1 MMQLIIVVALLLSY
15 IGFRTSLFQNLREK
29 SKKKSLAKIEDH
41 FSGLKQIVNITE
53 VRKISDTPF
62 SEYSFRY
69 SLSFM
74 SGLQHIFYWNV
85 SVEKEN
91 EISIVWIETEYW
103 FSSLFSFKTLEA

>member
-1 MMQLIIVVALLLSY
+1 MIQLITVFVLLLTY
-15 IGFRTSLFQNLREK
+15 IGFRKSFCQNLREK
-29 SKKKSLAKIEDH
+29 NKKKSLTKIEHH
-41 FSGLKQIVNITE
+41 FSGLKQIINITE

-69 SLSFM
+69 SLSFVY
-74 SGLQHIFYWNV
+74 GLQHIFYWKV

>member
-1 MMQLIIVVALLLSY
+1 MMQLILVFILLLNY
-15 IGFRTSLFQNLREK
+15 IVFRKFIFQNLREK
-29 SKKKSLAKIEDH
+29 NKKKSLIKIEHH

-69 SLSFM
+69 SLSFVY
-74 SGLQHIFYWNV
+74 GLQNIFYWKV
-85 SVEKEN
+85 SIQKEN